1 MSNQPRTHKL
11 RRTILINAIALTVL
25 AGAGFVLTQGIFAQ
39 DTANEPAP
47 QSGPVTNKPPIATVN
62 QLMRGLFFPLSN
74 VVFSPQLIDPATIA
88 MATQPSMATDPLDG
102 AFGQWQ
108 AVENSALM
116 LIEGADLLEVPGR
129 VCSNGLPAP
138 VDSPEWKAYAQE
150 VRNAAKL
157 AYDTAKAKDLDKML
171 DVSAVLNDSCANCH
185 GRYRRRN
192 RCQQ

>member
-1 MSNQPRTHKL
+1 MPTQPRTHTL
-11 RRTILINAIALTVL
+11 RRAILIKAIALIVL
-25 AGAGFVLTQGIFAQ
+25 AGAGFVLTQTTFAQ
-39 DTANEPAP
+39 DSATESSP

-62 QLMRGLFFPLSN
+62 QLMRGLFFPHSN
-74 VVFSPQLIDPATIA
+74 VVFSTQLIDPATIP
-88 MATQPSMATDPLDG
+88 MAGQPSMATDPLDG
-102 AFGQWQ
+102 AFGNWE

-116 LIEGADLLEVPGR
+116 LIEGADLLEAEGR

-138 VDSPEWKAYAQE
+138 VDAAEWKAYAQE

-157 AYDTAKAKDLDKML
+157 AYDTAKAKNLDKML